1 MLQRFG
7 KYLALALV
15 LGFSFILVQYRLE
28 ETGHR
33 IFRFFW
39 WNLLLAVIP
48 WLSSEAIRQ
57 QRRRIGVLA
66 LGIFSLLFLPNAP
79 YMITDLFHLRSRAEF
94 PLWYDT
100 LLVFW
105 FAAVG
110 VMLFYLTLFNLRN
123 ALARFMAGIW
133 VELSLL
139 VICLLNGFG
148 IYLGRYLRFNSWDVL
163 SNSDELAEQILDRLI
178 NASDH
183 TRTVGVTLLYGFSL
197 FLGYWIIRLYQY
209 SLNAGPT
216 YEAKK
221 GG

>member
-1 MLQRFG
+1 KFI
-7 KYLALALV
+7 ALILV
-15 LGFSFILVQYRLE
+15 LGFSFILVQFRVE

-39 WNLLLAVIP
+39 WNLLLAVIS
-48 WLSSEAIRQ
+48 WISSELLRKT
-57 QRRRIGVLA
+57 RSGWYLLGLGA
-66 LGIFSLLFLPNAP
+66 LTVLFLPNAP

-105 FAAVG
+105 FAVVG
-110 VMLFYLTLFNLRN
+110 VALFYLSLFNLRN
-123 ALARFMAGIW
+123 AFMRFGHWFWTEISIAC
-133 VELSLL
+133 
-139 VICLLNGFG
+139 ICFLNGFG

-183 TRTVGVTLLYGFSL
+183 TRMVGVTLLYGFSL
-197 FLGYWIIRLYQY
+197 LLGYWIIRLYR
-209 SLNAGPT
+209 AGQT
-216 YEAKK
+216 TI
-221 GG
+221 